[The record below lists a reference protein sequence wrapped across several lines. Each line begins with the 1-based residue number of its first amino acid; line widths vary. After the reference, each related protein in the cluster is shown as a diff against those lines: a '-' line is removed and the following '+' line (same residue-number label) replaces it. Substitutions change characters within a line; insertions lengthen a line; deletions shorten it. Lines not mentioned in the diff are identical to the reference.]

1 MKTKNTTAK
10 AVAVRLLARREHS
23 AHEIEQKLIQRE
35 FVPGEIAQAITE
47 LQHADL
53 LSDLRFTEAYIR
65 MRQLKGY
72 GPVRIRMEL
81 KQRGVADHLIEQHL
95 NTDRINWLT
104 LLQQQYVKKYR
115 NTDSSDYADRAKRIR
130 FLQYRGFTLEMI
142 RQVIK

>member
-1 MKTKNTTAK
+1 
-10 AVAVRLLARREHS
+10 V
-23 AHEIEQKLIQRE
+23 HEIEQKLVQRE
-35 FVPGEIAQAITE
+35 FVAEEITQAIVE

-65 MRQLKGY
+65 LRQLKGY
-72 GPVRIRMEL
+72 GPVRIQREL

-95 NTDRINWLT
+95 NTGSINWLT
-104 LLQQQYVKKYR
+104 LLQQQVVKKYR
-115 NTDSSDYADRAKRIR
+115 NTDSSDYTDRAKRIR